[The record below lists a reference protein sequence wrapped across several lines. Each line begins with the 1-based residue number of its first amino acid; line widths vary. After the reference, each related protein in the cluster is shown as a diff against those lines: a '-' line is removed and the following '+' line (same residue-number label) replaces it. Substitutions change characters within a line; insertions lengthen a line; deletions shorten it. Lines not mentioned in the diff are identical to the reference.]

1 MNQCNEHL
9 QVKLFGQRDSPWNT
23 LGHTIASTMRYFL
36 CFGVSVCFLFVCVL
50 FCGDVAKANKE
61 QKGKIGRK
69 GRGGTGMMKAFPVL
83 HRHLTLTKPSSE

>member
-9 QVKLFGQRDSPWNT
+9 EVKLFGQRDSLWNT
-23 LGHTIASTMRYFL
+23 LGLTIASTMRYFL

-61 QKGKIGRK
+61 QKGKIGRT
-69 GRGGTGMMKAFPVL
+69 RVHNMK
-83 HRHLTLTKPSSE
+83 LTKNQLKVFENK